1 MSKFLT
7 REQVVAD
14 FKVNMLPSLIK
25 LVGKDFATLEEYW
38 ILFLD
43 GLLKDKDISDS
54 QRENWKLSEKELEL
68 S

>member
-14 FKVNMLPSLIK
+14 FKVNILPSLIK

-38 ILFLD
+38 ELNLD
-43 GLLKDKDISDS
+43 GLLKDKAISDS
-54 QRENWKLSEKELEL
+54 QREKWKLSEKELEL